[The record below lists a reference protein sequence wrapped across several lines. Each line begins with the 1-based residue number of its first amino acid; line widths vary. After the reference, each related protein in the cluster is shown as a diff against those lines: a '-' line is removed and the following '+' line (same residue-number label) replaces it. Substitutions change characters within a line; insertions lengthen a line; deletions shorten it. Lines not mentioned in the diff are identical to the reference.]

1 MGAVATPTSWTSGT
15 PEGEACTHKLGG
27 GSGTAQRATWGQWQ
41 PVTPRATPQMPGTL
55 SFPGRKGYS
64 LYPGGHG

>member
-27 GSGTAQRATWGQWQ
+27 GEWNSPEGHMGTVAASDPQGHPSDARHSIL
-41 PVTPRATPQMPGTL
+41 PRPEGL
-55 SFPGRKGYS
+55 
-64 LYPGGHG
+64 